1 MTKKRA
7 TYQLKWL
14 TPAIIISE
22 ICFILLL
29 LSTKKI
35 LNLFL
40 AGKDAVEFTQENMLN
55 VYWYSLLIPL
65 GVLFH
70 TWRYNS
76 RLKKFDASL
85 LTNIFSP
92 VSSRMYFLRYIAL
105 RAAFYFLVIA
115 MAQPASGNKKAKGT
129 KEALELVVCIDVSN
143 SMNVKDISPEKSRLD
158 ITKRALS
165 QLINQLHGER
175 IGICIFANSAFVQ
188 LPVTHDYGAAKLFIQ
203 DIETNMV
210 SNQGTNVK
218 TALEVASNMFSPE
231 KTAKGILLITDG
243 ENHEEDP
250 TEIFSKLKKT
260 HIQVMIMGI
269 GTANGGLIPND
280 PNRPELGY
288 KKNAMGA
295 TVQSKLNKSFL
306 NKLAQK
312 AGTDLLIAD
321 DEFPDLTPLLTEINH
336 MKRVK
341 IDNLEFEIK
350 EERYQI
356 PLFLGLASWL
366 LFILLQFVFTKK

>member
-1 MTKKRA
+1 MTKKQA
-7 TYQLKWL
+7 TYRLKWL
-14 TPAIIISE
+14 ALA
-22 ICFILLL
+22 ILLTEVGFVL
-29 LSTKKI
+29 LLFSTKDL
-35 LNLFL
+35 LNLIF
-40 AGKDAVEFTQENMLN
+40 ASKDAVEYTKEAFLQ
-55 VYWYSLLIPL
+55 VYWYSILIPVA
-65 GVLFH
+65 VLFH
-70 TWRYNS
+70 AWRYNN
-76 RLKKFDASL
+76 RLQKFDQSL
-85 LTNIFSP
+85 LKNIFKP
-92 VSSRMYFLRYIAL
+92 VSSSLYFFRYLTL

-115 MAQPASGNKKAKGT
+115 MAQPASGSKKTKGT

-175 IGICIFANSAFVQ
+175 IGISIFANSAFVQ
-188 LPVTHDYGAAKLFIQ
+188 LPVTRDYGAAKLFIQ

-218 TALEVASNMFSPE
+218 AALEVASTMFSPE

-250 TEIFSKLKKT
+250 TDIFQKLKEAKV
-260 HIQVMIMGI
+260 QVLIMGI
-269 GTANGGLIPND
+269 GTTNGGLIPND

-321 DEFPDLTPLLTEINH
+321 DEFPDLSPLLTEINH

-350 EERYQI
+350 EERYQV
-356 PLFLGLASWL
+356 PLFIGLALWL
-366 LFILLQFVFTKK
+366 TFILMQFVFTKK